1 MIDVTPSKSTVF
13 HTIRKGWCGRRS
25 ENLGWQLVMPALPP
39 PFSDLPESYEEITK
53 PIMIELSCIIDYFL
67 INREGQKPGIL
78 IGFLD
83 YWIIPYTGRIEKYPL
98 LC

>member
-1 MIDVTPSKSTVF
+1 M
-13 HTIRKGWCGRRS
+13 
-25 ENLGWQLVMPALPP
+25 
-39 PFSDLPESYEEITK
+39 
-53 PIMIELSCIIDYFL
+53 IDYFL
-67 INREGQKPGIL
+67 INREGFYFDLAAIQDNGQKPGIL